1 MSKKRV
7 FTYRFVFK
15 WDDGTEDETEFCAAN
30 IEEAMKLFT
39 HWCHDDMQI
48 PYTPAVHPFIE
59 YNADDAA
66 EYGERY
72 FANPCPGYV
81 YKDLVCIKG
90 KVYAEGFPISGIMD
104 SENVIQIDD
113 FLKAVAEKHGCKPDE
128 VKTYLEDAWSFT
140 ENYDPASLPFGP
152 TECGFYID
160 GQPEWVY

>member
-1 MSKKRV
+1 MMRKRI
-7 FTYRFVFK
+7 FTYKFVFK

-81 YKDLVCIKG
+81 YKDLVCIK
-90 KVYAEGFPISGIMD
+90 
-104 SENVIQIDD
+104 
-113 FLKAVAEKHGCKPDE
+113 AVAEKHGCKPDE

-140 ENYDPASLPFGP
+140 EDYDPASLPFGP
-152 TECGFYID
+152 AECGFYID